1 MENMYEALTSKDAL
15 RAMTL
20 SRWRHAT
27 KRLARRAVALD
38 GGAEDVADTDRD
50 HLVAMAWCVTE
61 NLMQ

>member
-38 GGAEDVADTDRD
+38 GGAEDVVHESDR
-50 HLVAMAWCVTE
+50 LVAMAWCVTE

>member
-1 MENMYEALTSKDAL
+1 
-15 RAMTL
+15 MTL

-38 GGAEDVADTDRD
+38 GGAEDVADTERD